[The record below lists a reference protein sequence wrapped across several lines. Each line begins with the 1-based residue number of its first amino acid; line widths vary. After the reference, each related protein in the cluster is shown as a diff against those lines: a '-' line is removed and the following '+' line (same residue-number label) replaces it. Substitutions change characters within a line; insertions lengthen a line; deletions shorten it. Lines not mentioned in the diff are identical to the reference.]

1 MHTTRASLGSM
12 PKIRFDVLVPPAY
25 APEIGAAFSRAL
37 DILVRREML
46 TAATVVEEGIVL
58 IDAASHTQLA
68 ATYETDRGVSAEE
81 DGAEVHRYLID
92 AEGADSYNRLAMG
105 LSRILTPKATLP
117 DDPAALEQQDQFEV
131 PSVYPWMVEI
141 LR

>member
-1 MHTTRASLGSM
+1 M
-12 PKIRFDVLVPPAY
+12 PQIRFDVLVPPAH

-46 TAATVVEEGIVL
+46 TKAAVTQEGIVL
-58 IDAASHTQLA
+58 IDATLLTQLTT
-68 ATYETDRGVSAEE
+68 TYETDRGVSAEE
-81 DGAEVHRYLID
+81 EGAQVHRYLID

-117 DDPAALEQQDQFEV
+117 DDPVALEQQDRFEV
-131 PSVYPWMVEI
+131 PAVYPWMVEV